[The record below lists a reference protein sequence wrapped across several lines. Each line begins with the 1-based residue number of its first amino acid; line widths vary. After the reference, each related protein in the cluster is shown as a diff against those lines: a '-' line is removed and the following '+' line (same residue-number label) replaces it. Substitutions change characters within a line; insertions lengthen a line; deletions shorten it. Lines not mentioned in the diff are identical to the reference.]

1 MTKWKFT
8 TIESIGILKKL
19 DILDLFI
26 QHLLTT
32 EYYDDT
38 LKIDKITY
46 LLKWTSLKEGF
57 AYWDDISTKLPK
69 THKKIPRKT
78 LRKFIL
84 NYCYPKETYPE
95 YYL

>member
-8 TIESIGILKKL
+8 TIKSIGILKKL
-19 DILDLFI
+19 DVLDLFI

-38 LKIDKITY
+38 SKIDKITY

-57 AYWDDISTKLPK
+57 AY
-69 THKKIPRKT
+69 
-78 LRKFIL
+78 
-84 NYCYPKETYPE
+84 
-95 YYL
+95 